1 MLTTKQQVLRRF
13 WHATVPVS
21 ALADGP
27 VPFRLMGEDI
37 VLFLAEDGQPA
48 ALADRCCHRTA
59 KLSKGYAE
67 AGRIVCGYHGWTYDR
82 SGALVR
88 IPQFDPATPV
98 PKHSVPAYHC
108 AERYGYVWVALDDPL
123 QPIIDIPED
132 RDPAF
137 RRIHQ
142 FYEGWD
148 TAPLRLME
156 NSFDNA
162 HFTFVHKG
170 TFGVSQPKPSK
181 YEIEETEYG
190 FRATTVVEVVNPEA
204 AWPVTGCTTPTTTRT
219 MDNHWYLPFCRRM
232 DMLYPSGIRHIIVN
246 AATPVED
253 GKLQLVQLLFRNDSE
268 AACSTEKLIAWDAAI
283 VREDKEI
290 LECTDPDAVLDQTLK
305 AEKHMPSDRP
315 GLIMRRRLLELLQAH
330 GEAEV
335 TNARPPG

>member
-1 MLTTKQQVLRRF
+1 MLTTKQKLLRRF
-13 WHATVPVS
+13 WHATVPIS
-21 ALADGP
+21 ALAKGP

-37 VLFLAEDGQPA
+37 VLFMAEDGQPA

-82 SGALVR
+82 AGALTR
-88 IPQFDPATPV
+88 IPQLDPATPL

-123 QPIIDIPED
+123 TPIIDIPED

-142 FYEGWD
+142 FYERWD

-268 AACSTEKLIAWDAAI
+268 AACSTETLIAWDAAI

-290 LECTDPDAVLDQTLK
+290 LECTDPDAVLDQSLR

-315 GLIMRRRLLELLQAH
+315 GLIMRRRLLELLHSH

-335 TNARPPG
+335 TNARPPD